1 MNPKFIEFNGKHPA
15 APKDKRV
22 YCDHPRKSWKSYG
35 ASYDPAFCKV
45 DFDDTDHKTGE
56 LIEAIRG
63 NPRSDTILAV
73 LDCSKA
79 SANIIQTEH
88 GKHVFFRVPAGM
100 ERKNKQNWYC
110 ALGIKAEWK
119 FPESDDHIPLQI
131 NGIERKF
138 IRGSI
143 TNTNVS
149 ELPIY
154 LRPLQ
159 KSKNKP
165 FDLDFPKGDRTQKL
179 GAYVFYLVSKGFTA
193 EQSFETIRLM
203 MNDGVQTTSE
213 LINMVYAAAQDA
225 RGSFD
230 QMADVVAR
238 FGNNAR
244 DAFGSSEEVVA
255 FADLIQKQMTI
266 AGASTQEAANAE
278 LQLSQALGSGV
289 LRGDELNSIFEQAPN
304 LIQNIADYL
313 DVPIGQIRE
322 MAADGELSA
331 NVVKAAIFS
340 AADDINSK
348 FESMPQTSSAAGILD
363 TIFGSDLQSAVQGF
377 QDKIQTQINTTVE
390 NAGGDKPKTLDPSDY
405 TMDRISY
412 GDAFSMGAD
421 FGDGVVGGIS
431 DFFNK
436 TFNMDS
442 VAPSVDLSDYTAGIG
457 DGVKDIAGN
466 TGAIKNSLNVSEDE
480 LRYLRDIAEQE
491 VINRFTTA
499 EITIN
504 QSNENHITNGMDLD
518 GVISAMAEGL
528 AEAIDTAAEGIHE

>member
-1 MNPKFIEFNGKHPA
+1 M
-15 APKDKRV
+15 
-22 YCDHPRKSWKSYG
+22 
-35 ASYDPAFCKV
+35 
-45 DFDDTDHKTGE
+45 
-56 LIEAIRG
+56 
-63 NPRSDTILAV
+63 
-73 LDCSKA
+73 
-79 SANIIQTEH
+79 
-88 GKHVFFRVPAGM
+88 
-100 ERKNKQNWYC
+100 
-110 ALGIKAEWK
+110 
-119 FPESDDHIPLQI
+119 
-131 NGIERKF
+131 
-138 IRGSI
+138 
-143 TNTNVS
+143 
-149 ELPIY
+149 
-154 LRPLQ
+154 
-159 KSKNKP
+159 
-165 FDLDFPKGDRTQKL
+165 
-179 GAYVFYLVSKGFTA
+179 
-193 EQSFETIRLM
+193 
-203 MNDGVQTTSE
+203 
-213 LINMVYAAAQDA
+213 
-225 RGSFD
+225 
-230 QMADVVAR
+230 
-238 FGNNAR
+238 
-244 DAFGSSEEVVA
+244 
-255 FADLIQKQMTI
+255 
-266 AGASTQEAANAE
+266 
-278 LQLSQALGSGV
+278 QLSQALGSGV

-331 NVVKAAIFS
+331 SVVKAAIFS

-348 FESMPQTSSAAGILD
+348 FESMPQTFAQIWTSFQNTALMSSQPVLNRLNEIANSDAFQQFVNNAIGGLSAVASVSLEILNFLVNVADVVANNWSWISPIIGGVTAALIAYYGWQLANNAISLASKGIKIALAVASYAHAAATGAEVTATAAATAAQYSLNTAFLASPVTWVVMGIVALIAVLLAVTNAIAQVTGVTQSGVGIITGVIAVGGAFILNTIISLINSVITLGVSFWNMLANFAAAFGLIFNDPIAAIEVMFLSLFNFIVSIVSSAAGILD

-377 QDKIQTQINTTVE
+377 QDKIQAQINTTVE
-390 NAGGDKPKTLDPSDY
+390 NAGGDKPKTLNPSDY

-442 VAPSVDLSDYTAGIG
+442 IAPSVDLSDYTAGIG

-466 TGAIKNSLNVSEDE
+466 TGAIKNSLDISEDE
-480 LRYLRDIAEQE
+480 LKYLRDIAEQE